1 MTLNIPRKML
11 IVGLSFTFSIA
22 AHALGMV
29 DVDAGEYRPLYLSE
43 DSPMV
48 KVNRFWLDI
57 TPVTNNEFFTFVK
70 QDTKWRKSKIA
81 SLFAEQRYLAHWQT
95 ISKVEA
101 EAQSIE
107 GPSISQ
113 MTSPVNHVSWFA
125 SQAYCQAQGKR
136 LPTVAEWE
144 RAGSASETQANG
156 GNEDGY
162 NQKILQ
168 WYSKPTNTLLAQVA
182 QQEPN
187 FWGVHDM
194 HGLIWEWTEDF
205 NSNLST
211 GESRGDSSL
220 DQNLFCGSGAAGAA
234 DPSDYAAFM
243 RFAFRG
249 SLKAAFTQTNLGF
262 RCASDK
268 EIKR

>member
-1 MTLNIPRKML
+1 MTFNIPSKTL
-11 IVGLSFTFSIA
+11 IVGLSFTFSIG

-29 DVDAGEYRPLYLSE
+29 KIDAGDYRPLYLSE
-43 DSPMV
+43 DSPRV

-57 TPVTNNEFFTFVK
+57 TPVSNKEFLAFVK
-70 QDTKWRKSKIA
+70 QEPVWNKSKIA
-81 SLFAEQRYLAHWQT
+81 SIFAESRYLEHWQT
-95 ISKVEA
+95 VSEIGDNTF
-101 EAQSIE
+101 SIE
-107 GPSISQ
+107 GPSKNQ
-113 MTSPVNHVSWFA
+113 MMSPVNHVSWFA
-125 SQAYCQAQGKR
+125 SQAYCRAQGKR

-156 GNEDGY
+156 GNEEGY

-168 WYSKPTNTLLAQVA
+168 WYSKPTKALLTQVA

-194 HGLIWEWTEDF
+194 HGLIWEWTQDF

-249 SLKAAFTQTNLGF
+249 SLKAAFTQANLGF

-268 EIKR
+268 DVKQ